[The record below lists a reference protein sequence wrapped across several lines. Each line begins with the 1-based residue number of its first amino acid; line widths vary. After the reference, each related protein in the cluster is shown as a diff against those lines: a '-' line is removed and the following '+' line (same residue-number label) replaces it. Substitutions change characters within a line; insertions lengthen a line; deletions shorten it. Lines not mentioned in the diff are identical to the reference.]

1 MGCNGKNWGI
11 PRENSP
17 GIEMMRTEYGLF
29 EEFSGSYRVH
39 NLGVLLVH
47 GPGRVLEQI
56 VSLGNFKLIMMNIL
70 AKLIG
75 PQRCSPQNPQFF

>member
-1 MGCNGKNWGI
+1 MGFQQQKSEKMGCNGKNWGI

-39 NLGVLLVH
+39 NPGVLLVH
-47 GPGRVLEQI
+47 RPGHVARTNCKFGE
-56 VSLGNFKLIMMNIL
+56 F
-70 AKLIG
+70 
-75 PQRCSPQNPQFF
+75 

>member
-1 MGCNGKNWGI
+1 VGFQQQKSEKMGCNGKNWGI

-47 GPGRVLEQI
+47 GPGRVAGTNCKFGEI
-56 VSLGNFKLIMMNIL
+56 
-70 AKLIG
+70 
-75 PQRCSPQNPQFF
+75 